1 MKLKWVAKE
10 LGFERLLLKNGE
22 MRTYFT
28 TKKDS
33 LYFESESFS
42 KILEFLKQNFN
53 KAEMKEK
60 KGKLVLIIKDIN
72 SPNKAIEI
80 CNNISNICLRN

>member
-1 MKLKWVAKE
+1 MKLKWIAKE

-22 MRTYFT
+22 LRTYFT

-42 KILEFLKQNFN
+42 KILEYVKQNFN

-60 KGKLVLIIKDIN
+60 KDKLVLIIKNIN
-72 SPNKAIEI
+72 SANKAIEI
-80 CNNISNICLRN
+80 CNNIYNINLRN